1 MTSPANLLMYGWSIA
16 RHFDRFGK
24 RSYAVPHGVTG
35 RQCSACIRKG
45 RERERKQKKRD
56 REKELGIVALC
67 TSDSN
72 QRSFTFIPERIE
84 RRTAERI
91 SHSARC
97 EPRPHRGP
105 IFFFLVDFVC
115 GRARL
120 PAPKRRAH
128 SVPFLSFLSMIAVSF
143 SSLSLFLPFRVSL
156 FLSLYPSVVFSSPL
170 SAQLRIL
177 LLTSAEFYDPPRYIY
192 ILSK

>member
-1 MTSPANLLMYGWSIA
+1 M
-16 RHFDRFGK
+16 DRK
-24 RSYAVPHGVTG
+24 R
-35 RQCSACIRKG
+35 
-45 RERERKQKKRD
+45 
-56 REKELGIVALC
+56 ELDVASVVALC

-72 QRSFTFIPERIE
+72 QRSFTFIRERIE

-115 GRARL
+115 GRVCDCLLQNDAM
-120 PAPKRRAH
+120 RAQRTL
-128 SVPFLSFLSMIAVSF
+128 SLLSFSQWQRCLSPLC
-143 SSLSLFLPFRVSL
+143 SSRFDSL
-156 FLSLYPSVVFSSPL
+156 FLSLSFFLPARLSYFLPPL
-170 SAQLRIL
+170 SAELHI

-192 ILSK
+192 VSSKCVYVCMCVGTYLHNWKHVGQRLRALRSINYILAI